1 LGGAPSRASDLT
13 VETALRWTEQKWE
26 VTVDITLA
34 GHSGTRRI
42 LVDTCQD
49 AADFVAVAVVLAV
62 DPARAERWSS
72 DEPVEA
78 PEPQPTRAADLDLD
92 ERDGA
97 HAGDESTTMIAEP
110 WQAGADPPSRFDSGA
125 GSGSAWALRPHLSG
139 ALELA
144 TGVLPEPRLG
154 PSVALGVRLERW
166 SLGLAGR
173 WFPPASTSPDHAEA
187 PIDFSL
193 IDARLLASYLV
204 LGSQAKLGPI
214 ASLTGGSIR
223 AKQRIESA
231 QVIREPWV
239 AFGAGAMGAFAFHPD
254 MSVFGEIEV
263 AMPLTQPSFVLDD
276 GSHVHR
282 VGYGLRAALGLRV
295 FFMRQ

>member
-1 LGGAPSRASDLT
+1 MVAISASTMKAPGLFARLLGLPLIWPQIADAQEPGWLSWTAPPECPSAHDIEQRVGAWLGGAPSRASDLT

-125 GSGSAWALRPHLSG
+125 
-139 ALELA
+139 
-144 TGVLPEPRLG
+144 
-154 PSVALGVRLERW
+154 
-166 SLGLAGR
+166 
-173 WFPPASTSPDHAEA
+173 
-187 PIDFSL
+187 
-193 IDARLLASYLV
+193 
-204 LGSQAKLGPI
+204 
-214 ASLTGGSIR
+214 
-223 AKQRIESA
+223 
-231 QVIREPWV
+231 
-239 AFGAGAMGAFAFHPD
+239 
-254 MSVFGEIEV
+254 
-263 AMPLTQPSFVLDD
+263 
-276 GSHVHR
+276 
-282 VGYGLRAALGLRV
+282 
-295 FFMRQ
+295 